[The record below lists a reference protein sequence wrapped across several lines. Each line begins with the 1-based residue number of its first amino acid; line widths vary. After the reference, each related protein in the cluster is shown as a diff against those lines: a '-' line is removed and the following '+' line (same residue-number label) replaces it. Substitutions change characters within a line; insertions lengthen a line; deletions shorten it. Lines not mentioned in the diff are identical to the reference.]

1 MVAGRRCVYS
11 IHYIQGFTCPGA
23 KRPSKKNTQGR
34 LGKDFPVKT
43 ENERALGRQV
53 LSAEVDLDTFT
64 LLDLKMLGLP
74 QNIKDVQSII
84 RKIISEEKS
93 EDGGI
98 NPSQSISASDVC
110 VNGMFLQYACYF
122 KSPAKG
128 LESVIDFLL
137 KEQMPDGGFNCRSN
151 RSGARHSSMHSTVS
165 VMEGLSEYHSQGYSY
180 KLESV
185 RRMIRDCADFLL
197 LHRLFRSDRTGKV
210 IHPDFLKLSYPPGWK
225 YNILRA
231 LDAFRHA
238 KIEWHPNMQD
248 AVDVILAKKN
258 SDETWNTQARIPGKT
273 HTEMEKA
280 GQPGRWNT
288 LMVYRT
294 LGYYRIQID

>member
-1 MVAGRRCVYS
+1 MSVPAHVLEWLLAGDVSIQYS
-11 IHYIQGFTCPGA
+11 TYRDLLARERKDLQKRIPKEGWGKTFLSKQKMNGHWGDRFYQPKWISTHY
-23 KRPSKKNTQGR
+23 
-34 LGKDFPVKT
+34 
-43 ENERALGRQV
+43 
-53 LSAEVDLDTFT
+53 T

-84 RKIISEEKS
+84 RTIISEEKS

-210 IHPDFLKLSYPPGWK
+210 IHPDFLKLSYPPRWK

-248 AVDVILAKKN
+248 AVDVILAKK
-258 SDETWNTQARIPGKT
+258 TVMKPGIPRPGYRARPIRKWKKPANREGGT
-273 HTEMEKA
+273 H
-280 GQPGRWNT
+280 
-288 LMVYRT
+288 
-294 LGYYRIQID
+294 